1 MKLGLV
7 IKITNGGVAEVMSIN
22 KDESW
27 ASYIPN
33 DVRLEIKVLNNYDGT
48 EKTVFLAKFLGTA
61 GYLIALVKSAPK
73 GSTNWRNW
81 DNTTAWIHVPAT
93 CDISNIE
100 IVSVL
105 QKVETAI
112 SASKGIDTDL
122 LSQVFNID
130 YNVND
135 VLISAASTIVSK
147 NDAGYAVRYY
157 NKDYTLKELLGIS
170 IAQQEYSN
178 YKGVFFID
186 ANESITSNCKELN
199 FEPKKICSFPPVNEI
214 DGFKACFYLQ
224 GKYIP
229 YNKSIEVPIGSKI
242 SIFWVKNGYS
252 PIAKSFVA
260 QENNSCLRSLSI
272 ARNEY
277 FILVSRNEFRV
288 STINGN
294 PISNFDIRINNELMV
309 GDSIEVAEAAF
320 KQGVLLS
327 VCAEGYS
334 EWRKSNV
341 RLEFPMDIKLQKR
354 VYHYEFAIPAYVG
367 EHRPHDALVTI
378 ETHHRLTGSPIEG
391 YSLNHEI
398 YEGEGRIN
406 RIFYNY
412 GLLYKL
418 KYIGIGIA
426 SSILAILLW
435 AGWQAFDNY
444 EFNLG
449 WPPFKEFKQQ
459 PQELSDSTE
468 TKDDPQPE
476 VTENVDSINAVA
488 YLSKN
493 STWEKD
499 SLDKYETTRGL
510 FEELNEFKKDE
521 IIKRENKLG
530 NVQRFLDIIDAF
542 NNTTA
547 YDFSIG
553 KENNNGKYNHAADKE
568 INVENYIKWI
578 STMHDPNVYNASNT
592 VSRSK
597 SSKKSP
603 ITGKSKKNK
612 KTVSSSGQS
621 DTGKNIRGGA
631 I

>member
-7 IKITNGGVAEVMSIN
+7 IKITNGGVAEVLSIN

-27 ASYIPN
+27 ARYIPN
-33 DVRLEIKVLNNYDGT
+33 DVRLEINVLDNYDGT

-105 QKVETAI
+105 QNVETAI

-147 NDAGYAVRYY
+147 NDAEYAVRYY

-170 IAQQEYSN
+170 IAQKEYSN

-214 DGFKACFYLQ
+214 DGFKACFYLH
-224 GKYIP
+224 GKYVQ
-229 YNKSIEVPIGSKI
+229 YNKSIEVPIGTKI
-242 SIFWVKNGYS
+242 SIFWVKKGYS

-260 QENNSCLRSLSI
+260 QENDSYLSSLSI
-272 ARNEY
+272 SPKEY

-294 PISNFDIRINNELMV
+294 PISNFDIRINNKLMN
-309 GDSIEVAEAAF
+309 GDSMEVAEAAF

-341 RLEFPMDIKLQKR
+341 RLGHPLDIKLQKR
-354 VYHYEFAIPAYVG
+354 VYHYEFAIPAHVG
-367 EHRPHDALVTI
+367 EHKLNDVLVTI
-378 ETHHRLTGSPIEG
+378 ETHHRLIGSPIDG

-398 YEGEGRIN
+398 SEGEGHVNHIY
-406 RIFYNY
+406 YNY
-412 GLLYKL
+412 RLLYKL
-418 KYIGIGIA
+418 KYISIGVV
-426 SSILAILLW
+426 SCILAIMLW
-435 AGWQAFDNY
+435 VGWQSLDNY

-449 WPPFKEFKQQ
+449 WPPFKEIKQQ
-459 PQELSDSTE
+459 PQDSTE
-468 TKDDPQPE
+468 IKDVPQPE
-476 VTENVDSINAVA
+476 ATENVDSINAVA
-488 YLSKN
+488 YLSKY
-493 STWEKD
+493 STWNKD

-510 FEELNEFKKDE
+510 FEELNEFRKDE
-521 IIKRENKLG
+521 IINRRNKLG

-542 NNTTA
+542 VNTTA

-553 KENNNGKYNHAADKE
+553 KENNNGKYNNATDNK
-568 INVENYIKWI
+568 IDVENYIEWI
-578 STMHDPNVYNASNT
+578 STQHEQT
-592 VSRSK
+592 VTK
-597 SSKKSP
+597 PPKPKDTT
-603 ITGKSKKNK
+603 IQKSKK
-612 KTVSSSGQS
+612 KTKIRNVSGTNPSPGQS
-621 DTGKNIRGGA
+621 AGGIRDQFSK
-631 I
+631 IKK